1 MSTCYLH
8 TAKTE
13 SRKLP
18 RLSFWIASAVLL
30 GGCVPLPMPGSIEGG
45 ISDEAVRRIQP
56 GTTTRA
62 DVLSMLG
69 NPAERLENDSAFVF
83 EWWQSYG
90 SVAFV
95 TGGPGAAGPVA
106 TTGQVGCHALAIQ
119 FGPDG
124 VVTRAKVIHSKKK
137 TSTVWFSIDMP
148 RPSCTSELA
157 AEVKAWLDEP
167 PKNPP

>member
-1 MSTCYLH
+1 MSACRQQ

-13 SRKLP
+13 PGR
-18 RLSFWIASAVLL
+18 RRRFSFWVVWLVLL
-30 GGCVPLPMPGSIEGG
+30 AGCVPLPMPGSVEGG

-56 GTTTRA
+56 DTTTRA
-62 DVLSMLG
+62 DVLLMLG

-83 EWWQSYG
+83 EWLQSYG

-124 VVTRAKVIHSKKK
+124 VVTRANIIHSKKK
-137 TSTVWFSIDMP
+137 TSTVWFSIDLP

-167 PKNPP
+167 AKNPQ